1 MGRGRRGKRSRL
13 PQLRRQKARP
23 TRVWA
28 GLLDFRYGAM
38 CRKPAATGAACTIA
52 ISRQFPRT
60 SARSADD
67 ESGGKPRH
75 IGAFRLWS
83 LFSSGSIGS
92 VVQYGPHSSDV
103 KSQVE
108 LSESEL
114 EAAAMLLEKLFGIDA
129 GAILSARLRSGASL
143 QGRARIVELAGRV
156 RRHRLR
162 RRELFPQPIFGE
174 PPWEMLLALYLDF
187 PDGTT
192 VATLSSRVG
201 LPGTTVR
208 RWLGYLK
215 DHHLVK
221 TARSGDDRRSLS
233 VSLTGGAREKL
244 DSYFNDI
251 ELI

>member
-1 MGRGRRGKRSRL
+1 
-13 PQLRRQKARP
+13 
-23 TRVWA
+23 
-28 GLLDFRYGAM
+28 
-38 CRKPAATGAACTIA
+38 
-52 ISRQFPRT
+52 
-60 SARSADD
+60 
-67 ESGGKPRH
+67 
-75 IGAFRLWS
+75 
-83 LFSSGSIGS
+83 
-92 VVQYGPHSSDV
+92 
-103 KSQVE
+103 
-108 LSESEL
+108 
-114 EAAAMLLEKLFGIDA
+114 MLLEKLFGIDA

-221 TARSGDDRRSLS
+221 TARSDDDRRSLC
-233 VSLTGGAREKL
+233 VLLTDTAREKL
-244 DSYFNDI
+244 DTYFNDI